1 MDSRGAIASR
11 SVDLSRTLLGPLREA
26 TRALRARLDPLA
38 FPDVALLNRFVG
50 VPTPHARYRF
60 ARGLDAPVYFL
71 DFNYRDRARAA
82 ACLDELARVRRAH
95 GLRFADKTLL
105 LSARGLDPHGAAL
118 LDLAHEFAHHH
129 VFFELWNNTV
139 EIDDLHR
146 ARLQALYFVPVTA
159 ALDLGPAAAM
169 PARPNRRVF
178 VSLGTDDDLELV
190 RAVIRARPDVHF
202 CVPSV
207 SWQKP
212 SEGRRDFEVRI
223 QAPNVTR
230 VRCRPS
236 RFSLHYLRAYASCD
250 TVLVATSAAKVQQM
264 RGGIRIADAIAA
276 GKRLVAT
283 RSPMC
288 ELLMAQHER
297 TCLVTGHD
305 AGGVSTAL
313 DRMLDGSFQVD
324 APLFEAI
331 RALTR
336 DRDKLSWMMATR
348 TDPAR
353 ARRSP
358 FWRDEADLDGHP
370 RPERRAEHP
379 ARSALRAHPRSAP
392 GGPRPRCAAGGR
404 PAPAG
409 RDRLSPHPL
418 VRRRPPARPVP
429 VDRAHRALL
438 SSHLAGALP
447 VVPRQRRDRR
457 GGAGPRRGPPAPLMP
472 LPRDHADALVTR
484 ALTAVAKGNLAGGLA
499 AWREALE
506 AGPSPELAAIA
517 RPTLLRVEG
526 RRVASGGSPS
536 PARSPEEPPSAAWA
550 AAWAG
555 DLAAARRLAE
565 GAGDA
570 SALGVL
576 GAVLVLERRS
586 EAGVALL
593 DRALALGGGQDLIL
607 HRTRALVHLGRLAE
621 AGQALAALVDGESL
635 ARRVLIALVHA
646 RGGGH
651 GPLGFERWCR
661 QVASS
666 ETHLN
671 GLFANEL
678 PALVGRAALE
688 RAFTA
693 PEALAALLDGLL
705 DRMAGNLGLSPTFAE
720 VAPDGRRRFVRVAVP
735 LTTRARA
742 VEALNSLREG
752 GAAAAEAALTSLR
765 AEHPR
770 SVHALCYRGELYLWL
785 GRYGDA
791 WRDFLASRWIE
802 AARWA
807 DVGMLA
813 VLLLTGRTRR
823 ARLMALYAERHF
835 SFIPGG
841 TLPVYR
847 GALRRRTGE
856 IDGAIANLAAAVAVK
871 PTRVGARIELCLALR
886 AAGRRAE
893 ATEQA
898 AEVMQRAAP
907 LLVDAA
913 EARGLAWRREPAVL
927 VGDAV
932 LTEALGAMRGNR
944 SSAMVTWIDSA
955 GALRVLSPRD
965 ALQDEAR
972 RALGK
977 APR

>member
-118 LDLAHEFAHHH
+118 LNLAHEFAHHH

-236 RFSLHYLRAYASCD
+236 RFSLHYLRAYASCN

-358 FWRDEADLDGHP
+358 FWRDEADLMAILGP
-370 RPERRAEHP
+370 
-379 ARSALRAHPRSAP
+379 SGAP
-392 GGPRPRCAAGGR
+392 
-404 PAPAG
+404 
-409 RDRLSPHPL
+409 STPL
-418 VRRRPPARPVP
+418 
-429 VDRAHRALL
+429 
-438 SSHLAGALP
+438 GALFGLT
-447 VVPRQRRDRR
+447 R
-457 GGAGPRRGPPAPLMP
+457 GQ
-472 LPRDHADALVTR
+472 
-484 ALTAVAKGNLAGGLA
+484 
-499 AWREALE
+499 
-506 AGPSPELAAIA
+506 
-517 RPTLLRVEG
+517 
-526 RRVASGGSPS
+526 
-536 PARSPEEPPSAAWA
+536 
-550 AAWAG
+550 
-555 DLAAARRLAE
+555 RLA
-565 GAGDA
+565 
-570 SALGVL
+570 V
-576 GAVLVLERRS
+576 
-586 EAGVALL
+586 
-593 DRALALGGGQDLIL
+593 
-607 HRTRALVHLGRLAE
+607 
-621 AGQALAALVDGESL
+621 
-635 ARRVLIALVHA
+635 
-646 RGGGH
+646 
-651 GPLGFERWCR
+651 P
-661 QVASS
+661 
-666 ETHLN
+666 
-671 GLFANEL
+671 GL
-678 PALVGRAALE
+678 
-688 RAFTA
+688 
-693 PEALAALLDGLL
+693 
-705 DRMAGNLGLSPTFAE
+705 
-720 VAPDGRRRFVRVAVP
+720 
-735 LTTRARA
+735 
-742 VEALNSLREG
+742 
-752 GAAAAEAALTSLR
+752 
-765 AEHPR
+765 
-770 SVHALCYRGELYLWL
+770 
-785 GRYGDA
+785 
-791 WRDFLASRWIE
+791 
-802 AARWA
+802 
-807 DVGMLA
+807 
-813 VLLLTGRTRR
+813 
-823 ARLMALYAERHF
+823 
-835 SFIPGG
+835 
-841 TLPVYR
+841 
-847 GALRRRTGE
+847 
-856 IDGAIANLAAAVAVK
+856 
-871 PTRVGARIELCLALR
+871 
-886 AAGRRAE
+886 
-893 ATEQA
+893 
-898 AEVMQRAAP
+898 
-907 LLVDAA
+907 
-913 EARGLAWRREPAVL
+913 
-927 VGDAV
+927 
-932 LTEALGAMRGNR
+932 
-944 SSAMVTWIDSA
+944 
-955 GALRVLSPRD
+955 GALRVDDLRRQGETDYHLTLSC
-965 ALQDEAR
+965 AGAR
-972 RALGK
+972 PLDLFLSTAPTERYFRRTSRGHYLSYRGSDVTAEEEQALGEVLQHL
-977 APR
+977 